1 MTTDIRF
8 PNEGGFTFNHNGV
21 VYEVKTI
28 AGEGAAARVVVSEKA
43 PEPSELE
50 ASE

>member
-8 PNEGGFTFNHNGV
+8 PEAGGFSFNHNGV

-28 AGEGAAARVVVSEKA
+28 AGEGAARVVVVQKA
-43 PEPSELE
+43 PEPVDEECSE
-50 ASE
+50 

>member
-8 PNEGGFTFNHNGV
+8 PEAGGFSFNHNGV

-28 AGEGAAARVVVSEKA
+28 AGEGAARVVVSEKA
-43 PEPSELE
+43 PEPNELE